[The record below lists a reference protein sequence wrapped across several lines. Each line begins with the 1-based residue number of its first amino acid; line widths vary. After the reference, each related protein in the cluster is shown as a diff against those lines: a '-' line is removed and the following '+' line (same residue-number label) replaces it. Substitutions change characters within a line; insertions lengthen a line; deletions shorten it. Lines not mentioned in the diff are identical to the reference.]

1 MTAITLKRLASASLS
16 LWVTAASAQDFS
28 THPPGVLKDNHGK
41 GTADFS
47 SYAPGIRFPIID
59 FPSRLNSQVRS
70 LGSGALGGDQCDASN
85 YDNTWW
91 DTLCETRGRKDAVP
105 LGCPLNTVHQGV
117 DIRGGTTETCRKLVS
132 ARQNL
137 IPVIAVTDGTIKSIG
152 TYTVD
157 LSPGSGERYRYLHMN
172 MQGLKVKVGDRVTQ
186 GQVIGFMYKDF
197 GFDANNRPV
206 PTTLHL
212 HFEHWKNISGKGFI
226 PVPVYCDLI
235 VAYERDRGGK
245 STMIGGGQRCE
256 GAAAPG
262 SSPTLPGP
270 MTATE
275 PEANV
280 ASYWTSGESEVGL
293 IASGASRS
301 FVYTSPAPALAQVVR
316 PGDVL
321 FQGRKDGDRYI
332 GRARVLGD
340 TCGAEPFDVTGPV
353 TASGHRVEVSG
364 SRMRQGANCGQ
375 PGAQLVTL
383 RFDFV
388 RQQGEAAP
396 GPTGSLPVVPQTCG
410 PVLDRKQK
418 TELTRN
424 WGAITM
430 FVPWENWSLYIKLW
444 PGLKLGA
451 DGRPIDLQIDRLGGS
466 IMAFESDES
475 GIGIWYYWLLVRKG
489 FGKDGVPTVSPTIN
503 QLARGIAGDTATA
516 TAVANYVNAYTMLS
530 NRYFG
535 RPIGPDEPIDITTPD
550 QLWALG
556 QTMFHH
562 ESGRTPLIDRATFD
576 RGIRFGADFMAGT
589 FRGKDAYLPT
599 CATQPTTGGPPVVAA
614 SDASDKD
621 RQIAELQE
629 TNARLLGMISDL
641 QSKLEEIAKL
651 AVQ

>member
-1 MTAITLKRLASASLS
+1 MTGIARKRLAK
-16 LWVTAASAQDFS
+16 AAVALALLATVAAAEDFL
-28 THPPGVLKDNHGK
+28 THPPGFLKDNHGK
-41 GTADFS
+41 GTADYS

-59 FPSRLNSQVRS
+59 FPSRLNSQVRG

-91 DTLCETRGRKDAVP
+91 DTLCETRKRKDSIP
-105 LGCPLNTVHQGV
+105 LGCPLDTVHQGV

-137 IPVIAVTDGTIKSIG
+137 IPVVAVTDGTIQSIS

-157 LSPGSGERYRYLHMN
+157 LSPGSGERFRYLHMN
-172 MQGLKVKVGDRVTQ
+172 MQGLKVKVGDKVTK

-197 GFDANNRPV
+197 GDT
-206 PTTLHL
+206 PTTFHL

-235 VAYERDRGGK
+235 VAYERDRGVK
-245 STMIGGGQRCE
+245 STMIGGGQLCE
-256 GAAAPG
+256 GSNAAGATPIAP
-262 SSPTLPGP
+262 PP
-270 MTATE
+270 MTANGTV
-275 PEANV
+275 ANF
-280 ASYWTSGESEVGL
+280 ASYWTSGDSEVGL
-293 IASGASRS
+293 VAVGASRS
-301 FVYTSPAPALAQVVR
+301 FVYTVPAPALAQIVR

-321 FQGRKDGDRYI
+321 FEGRKEGDRYV
-332 GRARVLGD
+332 GRARVLDDACGD
-340 TCGAEPFDVTGPV
+340 EPFEVSGPV
-353 TASGHRVEVSG
+353 TAGGQRVEVSG
-364 SRMRQGANCGQ
+364 SRIRQGATCGQ

-388 RQQGEAAP
+388 RQQGEA
-396 GPTGSLPVVPQTCG
+396 PTGTTGVAAQTCG
-410 PVLDRKQK
+410 PVLDRQQK

-430 FVPWENWSLYIKLW
+430 FVPWENWSAYIKLW
-444 PGLKLGA
+444 PGLKVGA
-451 DGRPIDLQIDRLGGS
+451 DGRPVDVQIDRLGGS

-489 FGKDGVPTVSPTIN
+489 FGKDGVPTASPTIN
-503 QLARGIAGDTATA
+503 QIARGIAGETATA
-516 TAVANYVNAYTMLS
+516 AAVATYVNAYTTLS
-530 NRYFG
+530 ERYFG
-535 RPIGPDEPIDITTPD
+535 RRLGPDEPITIAAPD

-576 RGIRFGADFMAGT
+576 RGVRFGTDFMAGT
-589 FRGKDAYLPT
+589 FSDKDAYLLT
-599 CATQPTTGGPPVVAA
+599 CDTEPTTDGQSVVAVSA
-614 SDASDKD
+614 SADKD
-621 RQIAELQE
+621 RQIADLQE
-629 TNARLLGMISDL
+629 TNARLLAMISDL